1 MLPRKIFAISIVLL
15 LLALL
20 LPSCADAAP
29 TPQPGRTL
37 VIITATPR
45 ATTPPTP
52 TATPLVP
59 EISPDQMAGI
69 EVEVWYVAEPYQED
83 PLADLAA
90 GFAADNPYDLAVN
103 PVPFEHPTDLEAAV
117 QTAMEEGNLPDVILA
132 YPYQY
137 NAWAEEGLP
146 LLELAEYVASS
157 NYGLSGE
164 QIDEIY
170 PVFWGHDVYNGARLG
185 FPGLFYGHALV
196 YNRTWA
202 QELGFSEAPL
212 SSQQFSRQACA
223 SADARGDG
231 TGGWMINTQPGSAAA
246 WLLSFTGGLES
257 LDGYQTGLPEVSSAF
272 TFLAGLNTD
281 GCAWRSASLYPYQ
294 SFADRKGLFYTVST
308 REVTAMAAAFREA
321 GFLDT
326 WDLIGLPNDRGEPAI
341 SVYGRSYVIL
351 ESDLPQQV
359 AAWLLVR
366 SLTDLE
372 SQVRLAEAAGYYP
385 LSSSAVEP
393 LKENGQLPR
402 AWVNGLELL
411 ENAYFEPRWPSWGS
425 VRGVVQDAV
434 AEVLKPGFSEGTVS
448 VVLDQFQQLVEE
460 LHQGD

>member
-1 MLPRKIFAISIVLL
+1 MVQRKSLFLSIVLL
-15 LLALL
+15 LIAVLLA
-20 LPSCADAAP
+20 SCADTTP

-52 TATPLVP
+52 TATPVVP
-59 EISPDQMAGI
+59 EMSADQMAGI
-69 EVEVWYVAEPYQED
+69 EVEFWYLAEPFRED

-90 GFAADNPYDLAVN
+90 GFTAGNPYDLEVN
-103 PVPFEHPTDLEAAV
+103 PVRFEHPADLEAAV
-117 QTAMEEGNLPDVILA
+117 QTAMEEGSLPDVLLA

-137 NAWAEEGLP
+137 NAWVEEGLP
-146 LLELAEYVASS
+146 LLELDEYVVSS
-157 NYGLSGE
+157 NYGLSGG
-164 QIDEIY
+164 QIEEIY
-170 PVFWGHDVYNGARLG
+170 PVFWERDIYDGSRLG

-212 SSQQFSRQACA
+212 SSQQFTRQACA

-231 TGGWMINTQPGSAAA
+231 TGGWMTNTQPGSAAA

-257 LDGYQTGLPEVSSAF
+257 IDGYQTTLPEVNSAF
-272 TFLAGLNTD
+272 TFLAGLNAD

-308 REVTAMAAAFREA
+308 REVVSMADAFE
-321 GFLDT
+321 
-326 WDLIGLPNDRGEPAI
+326 EAI
-341 SVYGRSYVIL
+341 SVYGRSYVII

-372 SQVRLAEAAGYYP
+372 SQVTLAETAGYYP
-385 LSSSAVEP
+385 LSSSAIEP
-393 LKENGQLPR
+393 IKENGQLSR
-402 AWVNGLELL
+402 AWVNGLDLIET
-411 ENAYFEPRWPSWGS
+411 AVFEPRWPSWRS
-425 VRGVVQDAV
+425 VRGVVQDAA
-434 AEVLKPGFSEGTVS
+434 AEVLKPGFAEGTVS
-448 VVLDQFQQLVEE
+448 VVLDQFQELVEE